1 MNLQAKKVYCK
12 LCSDMKQI
20 WSRTFKPSSFLLLNA
35 ANSLDQLESVE
46 IFHYYVPLSIVWI
59 SIEITCFFFQWKICW
74 TTINVTAPLLN
85 FASQVILSYF
95 KDFYIYFNWIARFE
109 IDSFTQD
116 DSPKHT
122 DSFRNQTSHCLFE
135 WVIDSFTVLFKNI
148 DSFRD

>member
-1 MNLQAKKVYCK
+1 
-12 LCSDMKQI
+12 MKQNFQTKQLPVAQCSKFAWPTWKCGNI
-20 WSRTFKPSSFLLLNA
+20 SLLCAIINCVDFYW
-35 ANSLDQLESVE
+35 N
-46 IFHYYVPLSIVWI
+46 YM
-59 SIEITCFFFQWKICW
+59 FFFQWKICW